1 VYQRWSPILL
11 CLGLVLAG
19 CTGSGSDNASPSI
32 TQAPSDSDSSQPA
45 VAATGNGAPSGLAT
59 PSTGASS
66 RASSGSSGPVP
77 AIVDQVRV
85 QVAAYR
91 KAHTGNGGKEWD
103 INAKTPGQIAN
114 DPAAQQLL
122 ALCGPDQRPVI
133 PWLAWEYGGNDHQ
146 WIHPEKS
153 ALVYCVYTPVKKK
166 TADWSDH
173 WKYNAAKN
181 KVTADV
187 YVRFPE
193 QNPCRDK
200 SGMEQIDSCI
210 GDYSNYEILVDTIS
224 LHDGHDVNLELADSS
239 TALWLVLPDQTKEL
253 LANFD

>member
-1 VYQRWSPILL
+1 VL

-19 CTGSGSDNASPSI
+19 CTGSASEKPPPAS
-32 TQAPSDSDSSQPA
+32 QEPADSDSSRPA
-45 VAATGNGAPSGLAT
+45 IASPGVAAPSGLAA
-59 PSTGASS
+59 PSSPAPGA
-66 RASSGSSGPVP
+66 A
-77 AIVDQVRV
+77 DQVRV

-91 KAHTGNGGKEWD
+91 KAHTGNGGKDWD
-103 INAKTPGQIAN
+103 VNAKTAGEIAK
-114 DPAAQQLL
+114 DPAAQKLL
-122 ALCGPDQRPVI
+122 ALCGKDQRPVI

-153 ALVYCVYTPVKKK
+153 ALVYCVYTPVKKS

-173 WKYNAAKN
+173 WKYSAAKN
-181 KVTADV
+181 HVTADL

-193 QNPCRDK
+193 QNPCREMA
-200 SGMEQIDSCI
+200 GMEQVDGCV

-224 LHDGHDVNLELADSS
+224 LNDGRDANLDLADSS
-239 TALWLVLPDQTKEL
+239 TALWLIQPNGTKVL

>member
-1 VYQRWSPILL
+1 MSLRLSPVVL

-19 CTGSGSDNASPSI
+19 CTGSGSDNAPPAASR
-32 TQAPSDSDSSQPA
+32 APADSDSTEPPVASPG
-45 VAATGNGAPSGLAT
+45 VAAPSALAAPSVAT
-59 PSTGASS
+59 PGA
-66 RASSGSSGPVP
+66 A
-77 AIVDQVRV
+77 DQVRA

-91 KAHTGNGGKEWD
+91 KAHTGNGGKNWD
-103 INAKTPGQIAN
+103 INAKTASEIAN
-114 DPAAQQLL
+114 DPAAQKLL
-122 ALCGPDQRPVI
+122 ALCGKDQRPVI

-153 ALVYCVYTPVKKK
+153 ALVYCVYTPVKKI
-166 TADWSDH
+166 TADWSEH

-181 KVTADV
+181 HVTADL

-193 QNPCRDK
+193 QNPCREK
-200 SGMEQIDSCI
+200 SGMEQVDACI

-224 LHDGHDVNLELADSS
+224 LNDGHDANLELADSS
-239 TALWLVLPDQTKEL
+239 TGLWLILPDQTKDL